1 MRGTLKA
8 MTAGLMALASAL
20 NALAADPTFRV
31 GSAAPPFTAE
41 TSEGRRVS
49 LADFSGK
56 TVVLEWTNPDCPY
69 VAKHYDGGNM
79 QSLQRDAATKGV
91 VWLTIS
97 SAAPGNV
104 GYLDA
109 LEAAELLE
117 TRKAKPA
124 HMLLDRDG
132 KMMEAYGVSVALT
145 MAVID
150 PKGVLAYHG
159 AIDDKPTA
167 IPKTWRA
174 PETMCARPSM
184 RSRPANLRSLRR
196 RGRTVVRRV
205 DLRLRRAPHK
215 FSRRGNT
222 AALKLTAAVK

>member
-1 MRGTLKA
+1 MRGALKSMTVVG
-8 MTAGLMALASAL
+8 MTAGLIGLALASA
-20 NALAADPTFRV
+20 AMAADPTFKV

-41 TSEGRRVS
+41 SSEGRRVS
-49 LADFSGK
+49 LADFRGK
-56 TVVLEWTNPDCPY
+56 TVVLEWTNPECPY
-69 VAKHYDGGNM
+69 VAKHYVGGGM
-79 QSLQRDAATKGV
+79 QALQGEAAAKGI

-97 SAAPGNV
+97 SSAPGNV

-109 LEAAELLE
+109 LEATELVE
-117 TRKAKPA
+117 TRKAKPT

-167 IPKTWRA
+167 K
-174 PETMCARPSM
+174 PEDVAGARNYVREALVAISAGQPVKPAQT
-184 RSRPANLRSLRR
+184 RPY
-196 RGRTVVRRV
+196 GCV
-205 DLRLRRAPHK
+205 P
-215 FSRRGNT
+215 
-222 AALKLTAAVK
+222 